1 MLINYNE
8 TSMCCSSMHY
18 IPGSI
23 IHFFLVPLDILLKQC
38 IIMLNGM
45 FLEVSFYHISCSEF
59 LVLICSIFVTIISE
73 ESIVKVT

>member
-1 MLINYNE
+1 
-8 TSMCCSSMHY
+8 
-18 IPGSI
+18 
-23 IHFFLVPLDILLKQC
+23 
-38 IIMLNGM
+38 MLNGM